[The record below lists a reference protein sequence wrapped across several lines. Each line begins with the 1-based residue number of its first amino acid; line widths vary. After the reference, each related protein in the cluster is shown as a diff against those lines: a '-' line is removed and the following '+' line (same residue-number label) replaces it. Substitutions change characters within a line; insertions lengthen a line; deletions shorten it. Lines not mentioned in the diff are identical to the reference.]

1 MFVPLK
7 TTHLALVALGAVLPF
22 AAIAAPVDMGMTTV
36 TFNPD
41 TLSTLTSAGFS
52 LAPVAPATLATEPV
66 ISASFPIVG
75 GDTSSIIDHSGGLAL
90 TRSGTT
96 ADLQNFAINVTNN
109 TLLGQVIVGSTT
121 LNNVTLFDLS
131 MTNGATNLALSNQ
144 LSGAIDQVFG
154 VNLPAGTPIG
164 TAVVTPT
171 PEPASFGLAGFSLLA
186 GFALWRK
193 RRTV

>member
-1 MFVPLK
+1 MFIPLK
-7 TTHLALVALGAVLPF
+7 TTHLALVALGTLLPF
-22 AAIAAPVDMGMTTV
+22 AAIAAPVDTGITTV
-36 TFNPD
+36 TFNPG

-66 ISASFPIVG
+66 VSASFPIVG

-96 ADLQNFAINVTNN
+96 AELRNFAINLTDN
-109 TLLGQVIVGSTT
+109 TLFGQVIAGSTT
-121 LNNVTLFDLS
+121 LDDVALFDIS
-131 MTNGATNLALSNQ
+131 MSNGTTNLALAGQ

-154 VNLPAGTPIG
+154 INLPAGTPIG

-171 PEPASFGLAGFSLLA
+171 PEPASFGLAGLSLLA